1 MIVGKTTDGR
11 PVVKGLAKFYFQD
24 GLPLQ
29 IVFDGC
35 NKHKIVVSW
44 NDLYSELKENGMK
57 HERIIHLLH
66 EQMFEAFSNE
76 YRSVVLDRLNK
87 LS

>member
-11 PVVKGLAKFYFQD
+11 IVVKGVAKFYFQD

-29 IVFDGC
+29 FIFDRC
-35 NKHKIVVSW
+35 NENKMVVSW
-44 NDLYSELKENGMK
+44 NHLYLELKENGMK

-76 YRSVVLDRLNK
+76 YRSVVLERLNK
-87 LS
+87 LA